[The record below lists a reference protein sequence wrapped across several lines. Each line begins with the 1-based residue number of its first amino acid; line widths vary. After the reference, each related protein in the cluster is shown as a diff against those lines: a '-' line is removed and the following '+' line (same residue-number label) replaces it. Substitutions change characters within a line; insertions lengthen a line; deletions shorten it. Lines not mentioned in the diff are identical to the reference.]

1 MLVIFLIPSKRHMKK
16 IIAVGQ
22 TMLFMAILLSC
33 KKDPPPQGPETHYL
47 PQEVLDYFPAQTGDT
62 LVYRDSISGQYDT
75 LFCYRGGTLFVQS
88 TYGGELMFTEE
99 AIFHSFFGTHVNY
112 PGIRRYTSRLS
123 LHSDGSKEFYIR
135 EGGDRMMRFPIRLG
149 DSLTNG
155 EGLEG
160 YSVIR
165 AFYPTFVVDNQV
177 FHDVYRLYRYAVAM
191 RLHSEYCDY
200 YMAKG
205 KGIVAVR
212 EYKTNR
218 LWVLQ

>member
-1 MLVIFLIPSKRHMKK
+1 MGTSIKSGNTK
-16 IIAVGQ
+16 ITTAIKA
-22 TMLFMAILLSC
+22 MLFMAILLSC
-33 KKDPPPQGPETHYL
+33 KKDPPTQGPETHNL

-75 LFCYRGGTLFVQS
+75 LRCIDGGTVFIKS
-88 TYGGELMFTEE
+88 TYDGELMFTEE
-99 AIFHSFFGTHVNY
+99 AIIHSFFGTNFNY
-112 PGIRRYTSRLS
+112 PGQRNYYSKLS
-123 LHSDGSKEFYIR
+123 LHNDGSKEFYIR

-177 FHDVYRLYRYAVAM
+177 FHNVYHLYRHVVAM
-191 RLHSEYCDY
+191 RRSGDCDY